1 MSIHQAT
8 PGKRAGFSEQQISRV
23 FRALSDPTRRAVV
36 AQLALKPASMTEL
49 ARPFKMALPSFSQH
63 LSVLEEC
70 GVVRS
75 RKEGRVRHYQLL
87 DPPTAPG
94 SRRRLDGGPTS
105 HLGTAAGS
113 VGGVCGED
121 EGGGKLKRLRGR
133 FAQE

>member
-1 MSIHQAT
+1 MSIQQAA
-8 PGKRAGFSEQQISRV
+8 PGGSTGLSEQQISRV

-75 RKEGRVRHYQLL
+75 RKEGRVRHYQL
-87 DPPTAPG
+87 DPQPLAAAEDWMVAQ
-94 SRRRLDGGPTS
+94 RAIWEQRLDQ
-105 HLGTAAGS
+105 LAEYVEKMKA
-113 VGGVCGED
+113 E
-121 EGGGKLKRLRGR
+121 ER
-133 FAQE
+133 